1 MSRRRIIDEIDK
13 RIIEMLQQD
22 GRRPFTQIARDL
34 GLSEAGVR
42 QRVQSLIEEKV
53 MQVVAVTD
61 PLMLGFQLFAM
72 IGIRADG
79 GRLIEIAE
87 TIARFDEVSYLLIC
101 TGAFDML
108 AEVVCEDNEHLLR
121 FLTEKLYCVEGVQRG
136 ETFVYLRVYKQT
148 YQWGT
153 R

>member
-1 MSRRRIIDEIDK
+1 MSKKQTIDEVDK
-13 RIIEMLQQD
+13 RIIEVLQQD

-34 GLSEAGVR
+34 GLSEAAVR
-42 QRVQSLIEEKV
+42 QRVQNLIEDKV
-53 MQVVAVTD
+53 MQIVAVTD
-61 PLMLGFQLFAM
+61 PLMVGFQLAAM
-72 IGIRADG
+72 VGIRADG
-79 GRLIEIAE
+79 GRLFEIAE
-87 TIARFDEVSYLLIC
+87 TIARFDEVTYLLIC

-136 ETFVYLRVYKQT
+136 EIFVYLRVYKQT